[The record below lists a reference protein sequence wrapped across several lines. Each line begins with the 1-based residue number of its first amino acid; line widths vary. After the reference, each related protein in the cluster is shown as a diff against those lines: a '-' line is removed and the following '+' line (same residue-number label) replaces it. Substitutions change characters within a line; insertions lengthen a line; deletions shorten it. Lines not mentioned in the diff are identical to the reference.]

1 MALSFNLFMF
11 KKSIEETLNIIEW
24 NPSNQQLE
32 EMFNEII
39 KLNGSEDF
47 SVVENIVLGTYGKP
61 IKRMVFNGLDTSKAS
76 KLLAKISA
84 QNKGNQQ
91 KR

>member
-1 MALSFNLFMF
+1 MI

-24 NPSNQQLE
+24 NPSSQQLE

-39 KLNGSEDF
+39 KLNGDEDIF
-47 SVVENIVLGTYGKP
+47 VVEEIVSKIYRDP

-84 QNKGNQQ
+84 HKNSQQN
-91 KR
+91 R